1 MTADYTIDISKNTM
15 IESKEAK
22 IARLIYMYGFLFIG
36 IYFIIYTL
44 IKHNGWSNYA
54 VGLVAITYYIT
65 LYLRMKG
72 KWIYKR
78 YFSITPVRI
87 KWQKHIFDR
96 ANIKWSA
103 INQISFK
110 YSSIDFHLTTNKIKR
125 FSLGYI
131 TAQQIAELNELIS
144 QVSKGK
150 GIKYIA
156 E

>member
-1 MTADYTIDISKNTM
+1 MTTDYTIDISKNTM

-22 IARLIYMYGFLFIG
+22 IAQLIYMYSFLFIG
-36 IYFIIYTL
+36 IYFFIYTL
-44 IKHNGWSNYA
+44 IKRRGLSNYPL
-54 VGLVAITYYIT
+54 GLVAITYSIT
-65 LYLRMKG
+65 LYLRIKG

-78 YFSITPVRI
+78 YFSITANSI

-96 ANIKWSA
+96 ANIMWST
-103 INQISFK
+103 IDQISFK
-110 YSSIDFHLTTNKIKR
+110 YASIDFHLTTNKIKS

-144 QVSKGK
+144 QVSKEK

-156 E
+156 G